1 MFRVGVSTFWQD
13 FILIQFSTYFLKALS
28 FLLPLNTCN
37 LQIKIFVSL
46 VIFRNT
52 WTWITTG
59 AVCSFTVSEGDDSLL
74 WKCVP
79 MWPWLAGGNQN
90 IPNHTNQSSHL
101 SSVWRLPNKQ
111 WLHAGVFFPALPLPY
126 FDASTSPLESVFDL
140 IQLLV
145 SLNVQIDSTV
155 KYVCFAGLDLR
166 SGNTLTINKFE
177 KWCFELMSGLRCDN
191 VTFNG
196 TILKTN
202 GCHSFLKPT

>member
-1 MFRVGVSTFWQD
+1 MKVTIPCFE
-13 FILIQFSTYFLKALS
+13 
-28 FLLPLNTCN
+28 N
-37 LQIKIFVSL
+37 
-46 VIFRNT
+46 
-52 WTWITTG
+52 
-59 AVCSFTVSEGDDSLL
+59 VCSYVTLIGRWQSKHPKPHQSE
-74 WKCVP
+74 
-79 MWPWLAGGNQN
+79 
-90 IPNHTNQSSHL
+90 
-101 SSVWRLPNKQ
+101 LPSIHRMAFAKQ
-111 WLHAGVFFPALPLPY
+111 TMAACRCIFYCPPPPY

>member
-1 MFRVGVSTFWQD
+1 MNQGITNTQPG
-13 FILIQFSTYFLKALS
+13 KA
-28 FLLPLNTCN
+28 
-37 LQIKIFVSL
+37 
-46 VIFRNT
+46 
-52 WTWITTG
+52 
-59 AVCSFTVSEGDDSLL
+59 
-74 WKCVP
+74 WKMCVP

-126 FDASTSPLESVFDL
+126 FDASTSPLESVFDS
-140 IQLLV
+140 IQLSV

-177 KWCFELMSGLRCDN
+177 KWCFEIMSGLKCDN
-191 VTFNG
+191 VTLNG

-202 GCHSFLKPT
+202 GCHSFLKPTYRMLEECFSSPLA